1 VSSVT
6 RHFTKQRPSATSA
19 RHAHGQAMV
28 EYTVILAFGLMMLLG
43 PGGDVLRDLADVL
56 KNNYRGYSYA
66 MSMSPLP
73 DFDTGS
79 ELREYVEGLGLD
91 PELDEQTLD
100 RLAVDP
106 VDDAVTAAPESLDQ
120 PDQPVFSSVDDV
132 LNALP
137 DIQDIVTEMAT
148 DAISPF

>member
-1 VSSVT
+1 MT
-6 RHFTKQRPSATSA
+6 RRQHFKHSTAVRRP
-19 RHAHGQAMV
+19 RGQAMV

-43 PGGDVLRDLADVL
+43 PGGDVLRDLADVMH
-56 KNNYRGYSYA
+56 NNYRGYTYA
-66 MSMSPLP
+66 LSMSPLP
-73 DFDTGS
+73 DFDTGT

-106 VDDAVTAAPESLDQ
+106 VQDAVTAALSPLTNLTSQ
-120 PDQPVFSSVDDV
+120 FSSIDDV
-132 LNALP
+132 LGALP
-137 DIQDIVTEMAT
+137 DIGDIVTEMAT

>member
-19 RHAHGQAMV
+19 RHARGQAMV

-106 VDDAVTAAPESLDQ
+106 VDDAVTAALSPLTNLTSQ
-120 PDQPVFSSVDDV
+120 FSSVDDV

>member
-1 VSSVT
+1 MSSVT

-106 VDDAVTAAPESLDQ
+106 VDDAVTAALSPLTNLTSQ
-120 PDQPVFSSVDDV
+120 FSSVDDV